1 MYCPR
6 LLHRVALADRLVEH
20 VGSEGVKT
28 FTTRCCKPLD
38 FVAAVFKIE
47 RELQGKVSKSRG

>member
-1 MYCPR
+1 
-6 LLHRVALADRLVEH
+6 
-20 VGSEGVKT
+20 VKT